1 MGKPESTK
9 GQEGLFPEEKELVG
23 VLERTLYHNEETS
36 YTVASFRAEG
46 HSTPVTVVGS
56 LLGVNLGER
65 LRLRGRWETHPRFG
79 PQYRV
84 ESYSLLIPATAS
96 DIEKYLASGVLKG
109 IGPVMASRLV
119 KCFGE
124 KTLEVLDREPERLSE
139 VPGIGPKRFQ
149 AISEAWREQQEL
161 RDVMLFLQSHDVSA
175 SHAAKI
181 YRHYGGRALAIVR
194 EDPYRLASDIFGI
207 GFKTADGIAQR
218 LGFPPNSRQRAEAGI
233 IYTLQELTEEGH
245 LYFPRKELIERCGEL
260 LGMEHPLIES
270 ALLSLKEG
278 GRIIEEEL
286 PEDLG
291 GRAIYLPAFH
301 LAEKETARRL
311 KALISTPRPDTTSR
325 AFPKEEG
332 LSAKEALR
340 RFAREATSLGPATS
354 DQRRA
359 IEGAITEK
367 VLVITGGPGTGKTTV
382 ISAVASLLSRLK
394 LRVALAAPTGRAAKR
409 LSELTGKEAMT
420 VHRLLEYSPHK
431 ARFER
436 DAENPLRADAV
447 IIDEASMLDAP
458 LTHHLLK
465 AIPPEASLVLVGD
478 VDQLPSVG
486 PGNVLKDLIRSR
498 ALPVVWLREIFRQ
511 ARESLIVINAH
522 RVNAGQFP
530 ALRAEGEELSD
541 FYFIEEEDPRDALR
555 VLLEVSTRRIPER
568 FGFDPL
574 NDIQVLTPM
583 NKGVVGAA
591 NLNSEL
597 QRALNPSGQELPREG
612 RAFRVRDKVM
622 QIRNNYEKGVFN
634 GDIGQV
640 RRIDLESGELEVDFG
655 HLRVGY
661 DRRELD
667 ELVHAYAVTVHKSQ
681 GSEYPAVVL
690 PLLTQHFMLL
700 QRNLLYTA
708 LTRARKLAVII
719 GSKKAMAIAVKNDK
733 VERRFTAL
741 AHRLRDAP
749 SPKPHSS

>member
-1 MGKPESTK
+1 MEKPQSP
-9 GQEGLFPEEKELVG
+9 GAQEGLFPDEKVIEG
-23 VLERTLYHNEETS
+23 VLERTLYHNEETG
-36 YTVASFRAEG
+36 YTVASLRAEG
-46 HSTPVTVVGS
+46 HTTPVTVVGS
-56 LLGVNLGER
+56 LVGVNLGER
-65 LRLRGRWETHPRFG
+65 LRLRGKWETHPRFG

-84 ESYSLLIPATAS
+84 ESYTPIIPATAA
-96 DIEKYLASGVLKG
+96 DIEKYLASGVVKG

-124 KTLEVLDREPERLSE
+124 KTLEVIDREPERLSE
-139 VPGIGPKRFQ
+139 VQGIGPKRFR
-149 AISEAWREQQEL
+149 AIAEAWREQQEL

-175 SHAAKI
+175 SRAAKI
-181 YRHYGGRALAIVR
+181 YKHYGRRALAIVR

-218 LGFPPNSRQRAEAGI
+218 LGFPADSRQRAEAGI
-233 IYTLQELTEEGH
+233 IYTLQQLTEEGH
-245 LYFPRKELIERCGEL
+245 IYFPRGELIERCGGL
-260 LGMEHPLIES
+260 LGMEPPLIER
-270 ALLSLKEG
+270 ALLSQKEG
-278 GRIIEEEL
+278 ARIIEEEL
-286 PEDLG
+286 PEAP
-291 GRAIYLPAFH
+291 GRMAIYLPTFH

-311 KALISTPRPDTTSR
+311 KALISTPRPDSTLR
-325 AFPKEEG
+325 ALPAAEG
-332 LSAKEALR
+332 LSPRESLR
-340 RFAREATSLGPATS
+340 RFAVEATALGPATS

-359 IEGAITEK
+359 IEGTLTEK
-367 VLVITGGPGTGKTTV
+367 VLIITGGPGTGKTSV

-409 LSELTGKEAMT
+409 LSEVTGREAMT

-431 ARFER
+431 GCFQR

-447 IIDEASMLDAP
+447 IIDEASMLDAL

-465 AIPPEASLVLVGD
+465 AIPAEASLVLVGD

-486 PGNVLKDLIRSR
+486 PGNVLKDLISSG

-530 ALRAEGEELSD
+530 ALRAERGELSD
-541 FYFIEEEDPRDALR
+541 FYFIEEEDARDALR
-555 VLLEVSTRRIPER
+555 VLLEVCTRRLPER
-568 FGFDPL
+568 FGLDPL
-574 NDIQVLTPM
+574 NDVQVLTPM
-583 NKGVVGAA
+583 NRGAVGAA

-597 QRALNPSGQELPREG
+597 QRALNPSGRELSREG
-612 RAFRVRDKVM
+612 KVFRVRDKVM

-640 RRIDLESGELEVDFG
+640 HRLDPESGELEVDFG
-655 HLRVGY
+655 NLRVGY
-661 DRRELD
+661 DLKELD

-719 GSKKAMAIAVKNDK
+719 GSKKALAIAVKNDK
-733 VERRFTAL
+733 VQKRFTAL
-741 AHRLRDAP
+741 AHRLLTP
-749 SPKPHSS
+749 